1 MLSFIAVA
9 AVAMG
14 VYAAWLFH
22 DMPDA
27 GDLVDYHPPTA
38 TRAYAWDGTLIGEFS
53 RERRIF
59 VPYEAIPAQTAQ
71 AFLAAEDHGFFKHG
85 GVDVGGFGRAMA
97 KNVINLAQGRRLEGG
112 STITQQVA
120 KNILLTSDQTIGR
133 KLKEAILASQLEQT
147 LSKERILELYMNEI
161 WLGYRSYGVGAAAYN
176 YFGKSLSELTLA
188 ESAYLAALPKGPD
201 NYHPFRRTKA
211 AIGRRN
217 WVIDQMADL
226 GWVTR
231 AEADAAMKEPL
242 TVQQAPSRSQYRD
255 ADYFVEEV
263 RRIALNME
271 ELGDERLNAGGYYM
285 RTTLDPR
292 LQSAAKQALMNGLE
306 TYDRRHGWRGAFGN
320 VTTLDGWEEVARK
333 TTKPR
338 ERQDWKRSVVVSV
351 AGGAVRVRTIEGDE
365 GQIAGQDISWARAGK
380 GIGVGDL
387 VFVEPAKNG
396 GPWRL
401 KQVPAVNGALVAM
414 EPYSGRVV
422 SMVGGYSFSLSSFNR
437 ATQALRQPG
446 SSFKPIVYA
455 AALESGYTPASTVM
469 DAPITLKGFGGQS
482 WSPENY
488 SRDYYGALTLR
499 RGLEL
504 SRNTMTVRLAQ
515 SVGMTKISDLAIRMG
530 VTKKMDKVLAM
541 ALGSGE
547 TTVYRM
553 SGAYSTFVNGGKMVQ
568 PHLIEVVED
577 RNGKVIW
584 RADRRE
590 CDRCTSG
597 FTGGESP
604 RIPRGGE
611 QVMDPI
617 TAYQVTSFLEGVVLR
632 GTATQASSIGKPLG
646 GKTGTTNDYRSAWF
660 MGFSPHLVVGVYIG
674 FDDNR
679 SLGNNETGS
688 VAAVPIFTEFMTEAL
703 KDKPAEPFKAPSNA
717 KYASIRG
724 IREAFRAGHRAGG
737 LDRGSGRR
745 RDALGSAALRQG
757 VRQRPGHGRAQRR
770 GGGRAAPAA
779 AEEEGR
785 PVRPV
790 LTPLIPA
797 NAGTQTRR
805 LDAGWMVAERLA
817 PTSESSIWVP
827 AFAGMSG
834 VGVRL
839 ALCRAAG

>member
-1 MLSFIAVA
+1 MIPPATSEPASRTRWLGLAGVAALSFVAVA
-9 AVAMG
+9 ALATG
-14 VYAAWLFH
+14 IYAAWLFH

-27 GDLVDYHPPTA
+27 GDLADYHPATA

-59 VPYEAIPAQTAQ
+59 VPYDAIPAQTAQ

-85 GVDVGGFGRAMA
+85 GVDIGGFGRAMA
-97 KNVINLAQGRRLEGG
+97 KNVLNLAQGRRLEGG

-133 KLKEAILASQLEQT
+133 KLKEAILASQLERT

-201 NYHPFRRTKA
+201 NYHPIRRYGQA
-211 AIGRRN
+211 VGRRD
-217 WVIDQMADL
+217 WIIDQMADL
-226 GWVTR
+226 GWVAR
-231 AEADAAMKEPL
+231 ADATAAMKQPL
-242 TVQQAPSRSQYRD
+242 KVQAAPSRSQYRD

-263 RRIALNME
+263 RRISLNMK
-271 ELGDERLNAGGYYM
+271 ELGDERLNAGGYYV
-285 RTTLDPR
+285 RTTLDPK
-292 LQSAAKQALMNGLE
+292 LQSAARTALMNGLE
-306 TYDRRHGWRGAFGN
+306 SYDRRHGWRGAWGK
-320 VTTLDGWEEVARK
+320 VETLDGWEAIAK
-333 TTKPR
+333 
-338 ERQDWKRSVVVSV
+338 KRSKPSERRTWRQAVVTSV
-351 AGGAVRVRTIEGDE
+351 AGGSVQIRTIEGVV
-365 GQIAGQDISWARAGK
+365 GTLAGADVSWARAGR

-387 VFVEPAKNG
+387 IFVAPDEEGPAF
-396 GPWRL
+396 RL

-422 SMVGGYSFSLSSFNR
+422 AMVGGYSFSLSSFNR

-455 AALESGYTPASTVM
+455 AALENGYTPASTVL
-469 DAPITLKGFGGQS
+469 DAPITLRGYGGQD

-488 SRDYYGALTLR
+488 SRDYFGALTLR

-515 SVGMTKISDLAIRMG
+515 SIGMAKVSDLAKRVG
-530 VTKKMDKVLAM
+530 VTKDMDNVLAM
-541 ALGSGE
+541 ALGAGE

-553 SGAYSTFVNGGKMVQ
+553 AGAYSTFVNGGRLVQ
-568 PHLIEVVED
+568 PHLIELVQD

-590 CDRCTSG
+590 CERCDLG
-597 FTGGESP
+597 FIGAESP
-604 RIPRGGE
+604 RILRTGDQALNP
-611 QVMDPI
+611 V
-617 TAYQVTSFLEGVVLR
+617 TAYQITSMLQGAVQR
-632 GTATQASSIGKPLG
+632 GTATQALSLGKPVG

-688 VAAVPIFTEFMTEAL
+688 VAAVPIFVDFMGVAL
-703 KDKPAEPFKAPSNA
+703 KDKPAEEFKAPTEA
-717 KYASIRG
+717 KFAMIRG
-724 IREAFRAGHRAGG
+724 IREAFRPGTEPTSLSAPLGAAGVP
-737 LDRGSGRR
+737 SGPQPYSTVFQNGITG
-745 RDALGSAALRQG
+745 APSAAAA
-757 VRQRPGHGRAQRR
+757 VAPP
-770 GGGRAAPAA
+770 AAPAA
-779 AEEEGR
+779 KKKDD
-785 PVRPV
+785 
-790 LTPLIPA
+790 LSDL
-797 NAGTQTRR
+797 
-805 LDAGWMVAERLA
+805 
-817 PTSESSIWVP
+817 
-827 AFAGMSG
+827 F
-834 VGVRL
+834 
-839 ALCRAAG
+839 

>member
-1 MLSFIAVA
+1 MTGIAVLSLIALA
-9 AVAMG
+9 AVATG

-38 TRAYAWDGTLIGEFS
+38 TRAYGWDGTLIGEFS

-59 VPYEAIPAQTAQ
+59 VPYDAIPAQTAQ
-71 AFLAAEDHGFFKHG
+71 AFLAAEDHGFFKHS

-133 KLKEAILASQLEQT
+133 KLKEAILASQLERT
-147 LSKERILELYMNEI
+147 LSKERILELYLNEI

-201 NYHPFRRTKA
+201 NYHPIRRYGQA
-211 AIGRRN
+211 VGRRD
-217 WVIDQMADL
+217 WILDQMADL

-231 AEADAAMKEPL
+231 AEAKAAMQQPL
-242 TVQQAPSRSQYRD
+242 KVQPAPSRSQYRD

-263 RRIALNME
+263 RRIALNMN
-271 ELGDERLNAGGYYM
+271 ELGDERLNAGGYYV
-285 RTTLDPR
+285 RTTLDPK
-292 LQSAAKQALMNGLE
+292 LQSAARDALMNGLE
-306 TYDRRHGWRGAFGN
+306 AYDRRHGWRGAWGK
-320 VTTLDGWEEVARK
+320 VDTLDGWEAIARK
-333 TTKPR
+333 RSKPA
-338 ERQDWKRSVVVSV
+338 ERRTWRQAVVTSV
-351 AGGAVRVRTIEGDE
+351 AGGAVEIRTLEGSTGSLSAPDV
-365 GQIAGQDISWARAGK
+365 AWARAGR

-387 VFVEPAKNG
+387 VFVAPNEE
-396 GPWRL
+396 GPGFRL

-422 SMVGGYSFSLSSFNR
+422 AMVGGYSFSLSSFNR

-455 AALESGYTPASTVM
+455 AALENSFTPANTVL
-469 DAPITLKGFGGQS
+469 DAPITLKGYGGQS

-488 SRDYYGALTLR
+488 SRDYFGALTMR

-515 SVGMTKISDLAIRMG
+515 SIGMTKVADLAERLG
-530 VTKKMDKVLAM
+530 TNKKMDKVLAM
-541 ALGSGE
+541 ALGAGE

-553 SGAYSTFVNGGKMVQ
+553 AGAYSTFVNGGRLVQ
-568 PHLIEVVED
+568 PHLIELVQD

-584 RADRRE
+584 RADRRD
-590 CDRCTSG
+590 CDGCGLG
-597 FTGGESP
+597 FGGAESP
-604 RIPRGGE
+604 RILRTGDQAINP
-611 QVMDPI
+611 V
-617 TAYQVTSFLEGVVLR
+617 TAYQITSMLQGVVQR
-632 GTATQASSIGKPLG
+632 GTATQALSLGKPVG

-688 VAAVPIFTEFMTEAL
+688 VAAVPIFVDFMGVAL
-703 KDKPAEPFKAPSNA
+703 KDQPAEEFKAPAEA
-717 KYASIRG
+717 KFAMIRG
-724 IREAFRAGHRAGG
+724 IREAFRPGTEPTALSTPLGEAGVP
-737 LDRGSGRR
+737 SGPQPYNKVFQNGVTG
-745 RDALGSAALRQG
+745 APNAA
-757 VRQRPGHGRAQRR
+757 
-770 GGGRAAPAA
+770 AAVAPPPPAA
-779 AEEEGR
+779 KKNDD
-785 PVRPV
+785 
-790 LTPLIPA
+790 LSDL
-797 NAGTQTRR
+797 
-805 LDAGWMVAERLA
+805 
-817 PTSESSIWVP
+817 
-827 AFAGMSG
+827 F
-834 VGVRL
+834 
-839 ALCRAAG
+839 

>member
-1 MLSFIAVA
+1 LTSPASPEPSARERTPLIRRLGVAGIAALSFVA
-9 AVAMG
+9 LAALSVGA
-14 VYAAWLFH
+14 YAAWLFH

-27 GDLVDYHPPTA
+27 SDLIDYHPPTA

-59 VPYEAIPAQTAQ
+59 VPYDAIPAQTAQ
-71 AFLAAEDHGFFKHG
+71 AFLAAEDHGFFQHG
-85 GVDVGGFGRAMA
+85 GVDVAGFGRAMI
-97 KNVINLAQGRRLEGG
+97 KNVLNLAQGRRLEGG

-133 KLKEAILASQLEQT
+133 KLKEAILASQLEAT

-201 NYHPFRRTKA
+201 NYHPLRRKGA
-211 AIGRRN
+211 AIGRRD

-231 AEADAAMKEPL
+231 AEAEAAKKQDL
-242 TVQQAPSRSQYRD
+242 VVQPAPTRSQYRD

-285 RTTLDPR
+285 RTTLDPA
-292 LQSAAKQALMNGLE
+292 LQSAAKEALMNGLE
-306 TYDRRHGWRGAFGN
+306 TYDRRHGWRGAFGH
-320 VTTLDGWEEVARK
+320 VDTLTGWEDVARK

-338 ERQDWKRSVVVSV
+338 ERQEWKRAVVTSVGGGSV
-351 AGGAVRVRTIEGDE
+351 QVRTIEGDT
-365 GQIAGQDISWARAGK
+365 GSIAGNDVAWARAGK
-380 GIGVGDL
+380 GIGTGDL
-387 VFVEPAKNG
+387 VFVEPAADG

-401 KQVPAVNGALVAM
+401 RQVPAANGALVAM

-422 SMVGGYSFSLSSFNR
+422 AMVGGYSFSLSSFNR
-437 ATQALRQPG
+437 ATQAMRQPG

-455 AALESGYTPASTVM
+455 AALESGYTPASTVL
-469 DAPITLKGFGGQS
+469 DAPITLRGYGGQD

-515 SVGMTKISDLAIRMG
+515 SVGMTKISDLAVRMG

-547 TTVYRM
+547 TTVFRM
-553 SGAYSTFVNGGKMVQ
+553 AGAYSTFVNGGKLVT
-568 PHLIEVVED
+568 PHLIETVED

-584 RADRRE
+584 KADRRE
-590 CDRCTSG
+590 CDRCDG
-597 FTGGESP
+597 PFTGGESP
-604 RIPRGGE
+604 RIPRSGD
-611 QVMDPI
+611 QVLDPV
-617 TAYQVTSFLEGVVLR
+617 TAYQVTSFLEGVVQR

-660 MGFSPHLVVGVYIG
+660 MGFSPNLVVGVYIG

-688 VAAVPIFTEFMTEAL
+688 VAAVPIFTEFMGKAL
-703 KDKPAEPFKAPSNA
+703 KDKPAAPFKAPSSA
-717 KYASIRG
+717 KYAMIRG
-724 IREAFRAGHRAGG
+724 IREAFRPGTEP
-737 LDRGSGRR
+737 
-745 RDALGSAALRQG
+745 QG
-757 VRQRPGHGRAQRR
+757 PAMGMG
-770 GGGRAAPAA
+770 AA
-779 AEEEGR
+779 ASPSG
-785 PVRPV
+785 PQPYNKVWQDGITGAP
-790 LTPLIPA
+790 
-797 NAGTQTRR
+797 NAG
-805 LDAGWMVAERLA
+805 AAVAPPPPA
-817 PTSESSIWVP
+817 PPKKKDDLSDL
-827 AFAGMSG
+827 F
-834 VGVRL
+834 
-839 ALCRAAG
+839 